1 MTFLKKRFYFDNNA
15 TTAPSPYAIS
25 AVKKALKH
33 WGNPSSV
40 HQNASQAKA
49 LIWEAR
55 ESLSTF
61 LNCQALEIIFT
72 SGASESNNQAI
83 KALFQDL
90 NPLKKNSQSSSQ
102 PNSQPHSNRTE
113 LIISSV
119 EHPSVFNQVLF
130 LEKQGFKV
138 HQIPVSRQG
147 FLDEEF
153 LEKHLTEKTLLVS
166 IMSANNETGVL
177 FPIKKWIKKAHDKGA
192 LFHSDMVQMLGK
204 QKIDLKTLDID
215 LASFSGHKFYS
226 TQGCGLLFCKKGVPL
241 NSLIHGGAQER
252 TRRAGTENLTGIT
265 AFGAVAKNGEVFLE
279 KAQKIKSLRDD
290 MEKKLLSA
298 LDDIEIINGEAPRLG
313 NTSCLLIKGVVGETL
328 MMSLDL
334 KGIAI
339 SVGSAC
345 NSGKIESNSALTAMG
360 LSFQEAGNCIRVS
373 LGIENTKEEIDYL
386 VETLISSVKRLRN
399 LE

>member
-1 MTFLKKRFYFDNNA
+1 MSEFSKKRIYFDNNA

-40 HQNASQAKA
+40 HQNASHAKA

-90 NPLKKNSQSSSQ
+90 NPLQNNS
-102 PNSQPHSNRTE
+102 HTYFNRTE

-119 EHPSVFNQVLF
+119 EHPSVFNQGLF

-138 HQIPVSRQG
+138 HKIPVSRQG

-177 FPIKKWIKKAHDKGA
+177 FPIKKWIDKTHEKGA
-192 LFHSDMVQMLGK
+192 LFHSDMVQTLGK
-204 QKIDLKTLDID
+204 QKIDLESLDID

-226 TQGCGLLFCKKGVPL
+226 TQGCGLLFCKKFVPL

-252 TRRAGTENLTGIT
+252 NRRAGTENLTGIT
-265 AFGAVAKNGEVFLE
+265 AFGAIAKKGELFLE

-290 MEKKLLSA
+290 MEKRLLSS
-298 LDDIEIINGEAPRLG
+298 LNDIEIINQEASRLG
-313 NTSCLLIKGVVGETL
+313 NTSCLLVKGVVGETL

-334 KGIAI
+334 KGIAL
-339 SVGSAC
+339 SAGSAC
-345 NSGKIESNSALTAMG
+345 NSGKIEPNTALTAMG
-360 LSFQEAGNCIRVS
+360 LSFQESSSCIRIS
-373 LGIENTKEEIDYL
+373 LGIENTKEETDYF
-386 VETLISSVKRLRN
+386 VKAFVSSVKRLRK
-399 LE
+399 LG

>member
-1 MTFLKKRFYFDNNA
+1 MSDFSKKRFYFDNNA

-55 ESLSTF
+55 ENLSTF
-61 LNCQALEIIFT
+61 LNCEPLEIIFT

-90 NPLKKNSQSSSQ
+90 SSMD
-102 PNSQPHSNRTE
+102 SNRTE
-113 LIISSV
+113 LILSSV
-119 EHPSVFNQVLF
+119 EHPSVLNQGLF

-138 HQIPVSRQG
+138 HKIPVSRKG
-147 FLDEEF
+147 FLDESF
-153 LEKHLTEKTLLVS
+153 LEEHLTERTLLIS
-166 IMSANNETGVL
+166 IMGANNETGVL
-177 FPIKKWIKKAHDKGA
+177 FPLKKWIQKAHQKGA
-192 LFHSDMVQMLGK
+192 FFHSDMVQMLGK
-204 QKIDLKTLDID
+204 EKIDLKNLDID

-226 TQGCGLLFCKKGVPL
+226 TQGCGLLFCKKGLPL
-241 NSLIHGGAQER
+241 NSLIHGGSQER
-252 TRRAGTENLTGIT
+252 NRRAGTENLTGIT
-265 AFGAVAKNGEVFLE
+265 AFGSVAKNGKTLLK
-279 KAQKIKSLRDD
+279 KAQKLKDLRDE
-290 MEKKLLSA
+290 MEKKVLSA
-298 LDDIEIINGEAPRLG
+298 LKDIEIINREAPRLD

-334 KGIAI
+334 KGFAI

-345 NSGKIESNSALTAMG
+345 SSGKIESTSALTAMG
-360 LSFQEAGNCIRVS
+360 LSFQDAGNCIRIS
-373 LGIENTKEEIDYL
+373 LGVENTEEEVDYL
-386 VETLISSVKRLRN
+386 VETLISTVKRLRH
-399 LE
+399 LD